1 MIGPGGIVLWQDYR
15 GPRKAKGVFR
25 ALNEPNA
32 KLPPVRIKGMAPVAC
47 RRPENGDPPPA
58 RTPDRDSEP

>member
-25 ALNEPNA
+25 ARNDLNA
-32 KLPPVRIKGMAPVAC
+32 KLPLVRVKGTALVAY
-47 RRPENGDPPPA
+47 RWPENGDPLPA
-58 RTPDRDSEP
+58 QTADRDSEP

>member
-1 MIGPGGIVLWQDYR
+1 MVRPGGIVLWQDYR

-25 ALNEPNA
+25 ALNELNA
-32 KLPPVRIKGMAPVAC
+32 KLPLVRIKGTALVAY

-58 RTPDRDSEP
+58 QMANRDSEP